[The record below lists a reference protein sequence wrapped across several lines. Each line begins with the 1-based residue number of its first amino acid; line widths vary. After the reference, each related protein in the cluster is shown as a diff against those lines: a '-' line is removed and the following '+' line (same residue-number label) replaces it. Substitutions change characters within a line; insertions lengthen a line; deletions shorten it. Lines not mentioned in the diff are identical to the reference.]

1 MGHIK
6 HKTHSIIQDVHANPI
21 NYVMPTSETDST
33 ELNLYHPSMSSVEM
47 DNDAMLDNSS
57 SITLN
62 VMTSSRSPETE
73 RNLDLT
79 FTSKGLH
86 FSNLNIRHLVPK
98 LDELRLH
105 LAADNGPDIM
115 GICETF
121 LECSVPDCQLNIQG
135 FNFMCKDRSEILNK
149 TGGGLVLYYKDSI
162 NCNRRSEFEVSKIET
177 LWSEFTLPNSRSFLV
192 CTVYRPPRALS
203 EWVSQFEHELSIAQ
217 TTGLEIIL
225 MGDFN
230 IDYISQ
236 CINTK
241 WLNMIQLFDL
251 SQLVS
256 KPTRVTETSATLIDH
271 VYTNHPE
278 NVTECFVSHVSISDH
293 FPVCFTRKVNCK
305 LS

>member
-1 MGHIK
+1 MYARRIGTAALWSELVKIVALQFASCTSCVSK
-6 HKTHSIIQDVHANPI
+6 NAS
-21 NYVMPTSETDST
+21 YVYVSTDSEAVSRFT
-33 ELNLYHPSMSSVEM
+33 LSSGCSRVEM

-135 FNFMCKDRSEILNK
+135 FNFMRKDRSEILNK
-149 TGGGLVLYYKDSI
+149 TGGGLVLYYKDSL

-217 TTGLEIIL
+217 TTGLKII
-225 MGDFN
+225 
-230 IDYISQ
+230 
-236 CINTK
+236 
-241 WLNMIQLFDL
+241 
-251 SQLVS
+251 
-256 KPTRVTETSATLIDH
+256 
-271 VYTNHPE
+271 
-278 NVTECFVSHVSISDH
+278 
-293 FPVCFTRKVNCK
+293 
-305 LS
+305 